1 MALGH
6 RCYVH
11 GVVAELAL
19 PCFVTAQSLLN
30 HGPRKTNGFQFL
42 GFLYRHC
49 GLSVGCPVLVL
60 RSLCADPTTE

>member
-1 MALGH
+1 M
-6 RCYVH
+6 

-30 HGPRKTNGFQFL
+30 HGPRKTNCFQFL
-42 GFLYRHC
+42 GLLYSHC

-60 RSLCADPTTE
+60 SCSCVLTQRTE